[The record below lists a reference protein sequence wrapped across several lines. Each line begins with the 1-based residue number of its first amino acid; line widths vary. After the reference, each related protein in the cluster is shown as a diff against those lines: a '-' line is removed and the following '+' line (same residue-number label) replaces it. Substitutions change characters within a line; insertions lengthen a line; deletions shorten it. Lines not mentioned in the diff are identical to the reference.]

1 MVAFEVSVSVL
12 SFSPWMVSLSI
23 NLLFLL
29 YTLLGYNVEW
39 GIYPSIRE
47 LMPDG
52 WRQAT
57 PPYEYLVTRQ

>member
-47 LMPDG
+47 G
-52 WRQAT
+52 INA
-57 PPYEYLVTRQ
+57 